1 MVERNTINTNFQ
13 NGVLSNGA
21 NSLVRIFSSSIFG
34 NVLAGV
40 ASANGGVVHSYTNNA
55 INGNVVDGTPLT
67 AERLN

>member
-21 NSLVRIFSSSIFG
+21 NSLVRISSSSIFD

-40 ASANGGVVHSYTNNA
+40 ASANGGVVHSYTNSA
-55 INGNVVDGTPLT
+55 ISGNIVDGTPLT